1 MRLIDADLL
10 IEHNKNSIYD
20 TADLEEMVKYEPTAY
35 DVDKVVDILTSKGID
50 RIRKSTS
57 PFDNFA
63 GMAVAYKDAVAVVKD
78 GWNDCIDAIGGGE
91 DK

>member
-1 MRLIDADLL
+1 SNYEFIELL
-10 IEHNKNSIYD
+10 IKVIEKQ
-20 TADLEEMVKYEPTAY
+20 PTAY

-78 GWNDCIDAIGGGE
+78 GWNDCIDAIGGN
-91 DK
+91 